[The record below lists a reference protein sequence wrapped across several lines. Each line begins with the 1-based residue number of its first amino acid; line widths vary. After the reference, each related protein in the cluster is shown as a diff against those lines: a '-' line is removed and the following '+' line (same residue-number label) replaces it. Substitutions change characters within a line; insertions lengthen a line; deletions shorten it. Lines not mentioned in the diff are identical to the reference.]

1 MLSFNMILSNKIL
14 SIISTLC
21 FRPLNYSI
29 HHPPV
34 LVTRS
39 QPVGGTGIINHQVIE
54 CYMTSSRILYFF
66 FEEHDVYN
74 IIYILILYIVYTYLF

>member
-1 MLSFNMILSNKIL
+1 MILSNKIL
-14 SIISTLC
+14 LIILTLC

-39 QPVGGTGIINHQVIE
+39 QPVGGTAIINHQVIE
-54 CYMTSSRILYFF
+54 SYMISYRILFF
-66 FEEHDVYN
+66 FSKN
-74 IIYILILYIVYTYLF
+74 MTFIK